1 MKIHAFR
8 LRPGQNIREE
18 IDRYVL
24 DNKISAGA
32 VLTCVGNLSRAVLR
46 MADAKIT
53 KTWEGSF
60 EIVSMNG
67 TVEAGNSHIHICL
80 SDENGDTFGG
90 HLKNGSIIGITAEVV
105 IGEIENLKFS
115 REFDGETGYE
125 ELVIESNSQE
135 GDVAKKSDS

>member
-18 IDRYVL
+18 IDKYVL

-32 VLTCVGNLSRAVLR
+32 ILTCVGNLSKAILR
-46 MADAKIT
+46 MADANII

-60 EIVSMNG
+60 EIVSMVG

-80 SDENGDTFGG
+80 SDETGDTFGG
-90 HLKNGSIIGITAEVV
+90 HLKNGSVVGVTAEVV
-105 IGEIENLKFS
+105 ISEIENLEFS
-115 REFDGETGYE
+115 REFDSDTGYE
-125 ELVIESNSQE
+125 ELV
-135 GDVAKKSDS
+135 VKKITKMVP

>member
-18 IDRYVL
+18 IDKYVL

-32 VLTCVGNLSRAVLR
+32 ILTCVGNLSKAILR
-46 MADAKIT
+46 MADANII

-60 EIVSMNG
+60 EIVSMVG

-80 SDENGDTFGG
+80 SDETGDTFGG
-90 HLKNGSIIGITAEVV
+90 HLKNGSAVGVTAEVV
-105 IGEIENLKFS
+105 ISEIENLEFS
-115 REFDGETGYE
+115 REFDSDTGYE
-125 ELVIESNSQE
+125 ELV
-135 GDVAKKSDS
+135 VKKITKMVP